1 MTSVKVIEVDV
12 ESLRTVRSLVNSTQ
26 VCLDGLESRM
36 KKELEVISVA
46 KTLSEKASRSLEEI
60 IDPATETK

>member
-1 MTSVKVIEVDV
+1 MTSAKKIEVDI

-26 VCLDGLESRM
+26 VCLDGLESRI

-60 IDPATETK
+60 MDPTTEST